1 VVGLRFKKLMKISGL
16 LFIVTL
22 ASAVVFCVGCS
33 IHEHN
38 RWGQP
43 QDLLTNLL
51 ALGAYF
57 SGITMACAAAGF
69 IVGLVGTLS
78 KVKPR

>member
-1 VVGLRFKKLMKISGL
+1 MKISGL

-22 ASAVVFCVGCS
+22 SSTVVFCVGCTV
-33 IHEHN
+33 HEHN
-38 RWGQP
+38 QYGQP
-43 QDLLTNLL
+43 QDVLTNLL

-69 IVGLVGTLS
+69 IIRLVGILS
-78 KVKPR
+78 NAKPR